1 MPTRARNRAAIA
13 LVVLMQFCLSIALA
27 ANPVDDQS
35 DAIRSFIETY
45 SGHRDRYRLN
55 LAGLDL
61 GNLNAGHTVIRV
73 LNSSSKSQLE
83 GAGNFG
89 VLAMKIVEA
98 PRLLVW
104 LALMA
109 DSEELDG
116 RLTRAIL
123 SEGPAGSKV
132 RYQHINLP
140 WPVKDR
146 HWVIQ
151 VENDVD
157 LAHASDG
164 RIWERQWQLHA
175 RGQQLI
181 DSAYADGTIV
191 GVTQRLLDKSVYL
204 PSNRGSWTV
213 LDLGQNRTLVAA
225 FVDFTL
231 GGLIPDRLVRSYT
244 IRELRDGIATLDDVI
259 ERAHTNLDGP
269 SPIHDGRGLPISRR
283 DAVVTRLDWKGE
295 SVSGTSRRSRLLNEI
310 CLDPDACI
318 ASALGCDSGASGAFS
333 LLQSL
338 GDTTNQYPLTDTPG
352 DGGVSRLGVD
362 VVTSC
367 IAP

>member
-1 MPTRARNRAAIA
+1 
-13 LVVLMQFCLSIALA
+13 MQFCLSIALA
-27 ANPVDDQS
+27 ADPVDDQS
-35 DAIRSFIETY
+35 DAIRSFIETW
-45 SGHRDRYRLN
+45 SGQRDQYRLG
-55 LAGLDL
+55 LADLDA
-61 GNLNAGHTVIRV
+61 GNLNTGQTVIRV
-73 LNSSSKSQLE
+73 LNSLSESQHE

-104 LALMA
+104 LALNA

-123 SEGPAGSKV
+123 SEGAAGSKV

-151 VENDVD
+151 VENNVD

-164 RIWERQWQLHA
+164 RVWERQWQLHA

-181 DSAYADGTIV
+181 GSAYADGTIV
-191 GVTQRLLDKSVYL
+191 GITQRLLDKSVYL

-244 IRELRDGIATLDDVI
+244 KRELRDGIATLDDLI

-269 SPIHDGRGLPISRR
+269 SCIHDGWGLPISRQ
-283 DAVVTRLDWKGE
+283 DAAVARLDWKGE
-295 SVSGTSRRSRLLNEI
+295 SVSGTSRKARTSRE
-310 CLDPDACI
+310 
-318 ASALGCDSGASGAFS
+318 
-333 LLQSL
+333 
-338 GDTTNQYPLTDTPG
+338 
-352 DGGVSRLGVD
+352 
-362 VVTSC
+362 
-367 IAP
+367 